1 MHEQHQQRNA
11 VRKQRDTNQKKC
23 MQTRVVQLT
32 IFHRITNN
40 FAIKITILTMNY
52 QHDSFADG
60 RWNSVACCVFERMN
74 NILNL
79 CCDNNGNGKN
89 TRKKNTNLCRDMHPY
104 STCQRVKSRRTTR
117 WCWVLCVHVRMMTIC
132 GENMRK
138 AFAFIQISRIQR
150 KIRQKSRNPNSC
162 EKKPTHP
169 PKTLN
174 DNNGKRKMQMPF
186 SHFVMTDRV
195 AV

>member
-1 MHEQHQQRNA
+1 MFRCIDKLIQILVCKHEQHQQRNA

-117 WCWVLCVHVRMMTIC
+117 
-132 GENMRK
+132 
-138 AFAFIQISRIQR
+138 
-150 KIRQKSRNPNSC
+150 
-162 EKKPTHP
+162 
-169 PKTLN
+169 
-174 DNNGKRKMQMPF
+174 
-186 SHFVMTDRV
+186 
-195 AV
+195 

>member
-1 MHEQHQQRNA
+1 
-11 VRKQRDTNQKKC
+11 

-60 RWNSVACCVFERMN
+60 RWNSVACCVFERIN

-162 EKKPTHP
+162 EKKTNPSTQ
-169 PKTLN
+169 N
-174 DNNGKRKMQMPF
+174 IEWQQR
-186 SHFVMTDRV
+186 
-195 AV
+195 